1 MRSDS
6 KELSLTSSSSS
17 VFKQL
22 QFNYLI
28 GYALAATGN
37 CLQSSYR
44 YAIFDSYDLR
54 RTTIERIFLC
64 AHISTLT
71 LGTLTSSL
79 SDKYGRRTAC
89 ILSAIFYIIS
99 CLSLNMK
106 VVWIFFVGS
115 AARGIAHSL
124 YNTNFEAWLIHDH
137 HNSGLSTDLLKEILR
152 NSFVLSS
159 IVAIGTGFVSEL
171 SAELLGYVAPFDIA
185 IGIYLIM
192 IIFILIQWR
201 ENYGDKEASSTTS
214 FIHSIEILRNDPRIL
229 LVGLITSLF
238 EVTIYIYAMEWT
250 PALERA
256 SIWIIHEPLPLGI
269 IYSSF
274 MFFNMIGTIVFKPL
288 SQRFRVQS
296 FMLVIFLLTALSYCM
311 LVIVP
316 DVQPV
321 VLGSFCLYEFCV
333 GIYLPSI
340 SLLRSQYLPD
350 SVRATLMNY
359 FRIPRVV
366 LMVIIIV
373 WDLPLALIFTFCSIM
388 SIMAFVCLLILR
400 SMKPPEEY
408 FEPSETVVLLP
419 PTPSYDL
426 KVKQPQIT
434 S

>member
-1 MRSDS
+1 
-6 KELSLTSSSSS
+6 
-17 VFKQL
+17 
-22 QFNYLI
+22 
-28 GYALAATGN
+28 
-37 CLQSSYR
+37 
-44 YAIFDSYDLR
+44 
-54 RTTIERIFLC
+54 
-64 AHISTLT
+64 
-71 LGTLTSSL
+71 
-79 SDKYGRRTAC
+79 
-89 ILSAIFYIIS
+89 
-99 CLSLNMK
+99 MK

-159 IVAIGTGFVSEL
+159 IVAIGTGFVSQL

-192 IIFILIQWR
+192 ITFILIQWR

-256 SIWIIHEPLPLGI
+256 RTWIIYEPLPLGI

-288 SQRFRVQS
+288 SKRFQVQS
-296 FMLVIFLLTALSYCM
+296 FMLVIFLLTALSYCI
-311 LVIVP
+311 LFIVP

-321 VLGSFCLYEFCV
+321 VLGSFCLYGFCV
-333 GIYLPSI
+333 GIYLPCI

-350 SVRATLMNY
+350 SVRATSMNY

-366 LMVIIIV
+366 LMVIVIV
-373 WDLPLALIFTFCSIM
+373 WDLPLALIFTFCGIIM
-388 SIMAFVCLLILR
+388 KL
-400 SMKPPEEY
+400 PEEY
-408 FEPSETVVLLP
+408 FEPSENVVLLP

-426 KVKQPQIT
+426 LKVKQPQTTSESSHRIDNKIT
-434 S
+434 SINVNNK

>member
-17 VFKQL
+17 VFKQF

-37 CLQSSYR
+37 CLQSS
-44 YAIFDSYDLR
+44 

-64 AHISTLT
+64 THISTLT

-185 IGIYLIM
+185 IVIYLIM

-229 LVGLITSLF
+229 LVELITSLF

-250 PALERA
+250 PAMERV
-256 SIWIIHEPLPLGI
+256 STWIIYEPLPL
-269 IYSSF
+269 
-274 MFFNMIGTIVFKPL
+274 VFKPL
-288 SQRFRVQS
+288 SKRFQVQS
-296 FMLVIFLLTALSYCM
+296 FMLVIFLLTTLSYCI

-333 GIYLPSI
+333 GIYLPCI

-366 LMVIIIV
+366 LMVIVIV
-373 WDLPLALIFTFCSIM
+373 WDLPLAFIFTFCGIM
-388 SIMAFVCLLILR
+388 SVMAFVCLLILR

-408 FEPSETVVLLP
+408 SEPSETVVLLP
-419 PTPSYDL
+419 PTPLYDL
-426 KVKQPQIT
+426 KVKQPQTTLESSHGIDNKRT
-434 S
+434 SINVNNK